1 MGASCWQQQLN
12 YDVVFDWGS
21 DGLGE
26 LYETADI
33 VVIVDVLSF
42 STCVDVATQAGAV
55 VFPCRWKDERA
66 QEFAQRNNAHL
77 ASSRLAAAEFTLS
90 PTTLTQLRAGDRL
103 VLPSPNGSQLCTL
116 VNERPI
122 VAGCIRNASAV
133 ARYLNSISGRK
144 LILAAGELWPS
155 TSQLRPALE
164 DLLGAAAIIHALSGS
179 KSPEAKAAENSWIG
193 MQNDVGNILRE
204 CASGRE
210 LIERGYGN
218 DVDLA
223 SALDSSA
230 GVPLLSP
237 EGYFTNG
244 MSLKTD

>member
-1 MGASCWQQQLN
+1 VIATGSWPHQLN
-12 YDVVFDWGS
+12 YDVIFDWGR
-21 DGLGE
+21 DGLKAIS
-26 LYETADI
+26 ETADI

-55 VFPCRWKDERA
+55 IFPYRWKDERA
-66 QEFAQRNNAHL
+66 QDFAQRNNAHL
-77 ASSRLAAAEFTLS
+77 ASSRLASAKFTLS
-90 PTTLTQLRAGDRL
+90 PTTLAQLQPGDRL

-116 VNERPI
+116 VKGKRV
-122 VAGCIRNASAV
+122 VAGCLRNASAV

-164 DLLGAAAIIHALSGS
+164 DLLGAGAIIHALSGH
-179 KSPEAKAAENSWIG
+179 KSPEAKAAENVWRG
-193 MQNDVGNILRE
+193 MHNDVGNIMRD

-210 LIERGYGN
+210 LIERGFGD

-237 EGYFTNG
+237 EGYF
-244 MSLKTD
+244 SLLTCY